1 MYSNFENLPSHTRIW
16 VYQSDRKLTEKEAE
30 LINAEYKS
38 FCESWEAHGQP
49 LKTSF
54 QLLFKQF
61 LILAVDEGVHHASGC
76 SIDGSVRV
84 LKNLQNQGIN
94 FLDASKIAFL
104 INEEIKLFGRLE
116 LKPLFASGFLT
127 PQTITFNNLVA
138 TKGEWE
144 TQWRIPVEKSWM
156 AKYLANHTL
165 VQ

>member
-1 MYSNFENLPSHTRIW
+1 MFFPFETLPSHARIW
-16 VYQSDRKLTEKEAE
+16 VYQADRKLTEDEGKRVSAD
-30 LINAEYKS
+30 YKA
-38 FCESWEAHGQP
+38 FCEGWEAHGQP

-54 QLLFKQF
+54 QLLHNQF
-61 LILAVDEGVHHASGC
+61 LILAVDEGVHQASGC

-104 INEEIKLFGRLE
+104 LNEDVKLFNRLE
-116 LKPLFASGFLT
+116 LKALFTSGFLA

-138 TKGEWE
+138 TKGDWE
-144 TQWRIPVEKSWM
+144 TQWKIPVEKSWM

>member
-1 MYSNFENLPSHTRIW
+1 MFFSFDTLPQHARIW
-16 VYQSDRKLTEKEAE
+16 VYQADRKLSDEEVKLVSADFQ
-30 LINAEYKS
+30 A
-38 FCESWEAHGQP
+38 FCVGWEAHGQP